1 MDKDC
6 CVLMSTLVR
15 WLVLS
20 KIVSK
25 QELPTQVARVDAP
38 PWLPANT
45 RAAACARL
53 KVPPL
58 KNVSLGMTVT
68 LPLRT
73 MLVEGAR

>member
-6 CVLMSTLVR
+6 CELMSTVVR
-15 WLVLS
+15 PFS
-20 KIVSK
+20 KIASK
-25 QELPTQVARVDAP
+25 QELPTQVARVNAP

-53 KVPPL
+53 KVRPL